1 LPAPRRQPAG
11 FRVGAYFRLG
21 GLAVPRHGKPAL
33 IFHSFAV
40 FLFVVP

>member
-1 LPAPRRQPAG
+1 
-11 FRVGAYFRLG
+11 LG